1 MAFFNPF
8 CSEEAISYSNYR
20 TLQQKDRTPVKS
32 VSGPMKQTTEKV
44 ALKLSAFV
52 STLKAPDQQLGL
64 KIRKKSCYFGVYPQ
78 LGIPAATA
86 GLCRDL
92 ARFIHDHKE
101 GVAKSPTFMAVFTT
115 PAKLSEKAFNK
126 KVEELIDLMQKAAEP
141 FYCTPESAKEHEQQA
156 RQSVKFGGK
165 VLKVITIYR
174 NTSQGHLKFDYP
186 MLAFS
191 LEQEETA
198 TSEKQSGSEKKAAK
212 VTASANKIASRYG
225 AEKIKA

>member
-20 TLQQKDRTPVKS
+20 TLQQKELTPEKS
-32 VSGPMKQTTEKV
+32 VSGPMKLTTEKI
-44 ALKLSAFV
+44 AHKLSAFV

-78 LGIPAATA
+78 LGSPAATA

-92 ARFIHDHKE
+92 ARYIHDHKE
-101 GVAKSPTFMAVFTT
+101 GVAKSPTFMAVFAT
-115 PAKLSEKAFNK
+115 PAKLTEETFNE

-141 FYCTPESAKEHEQQA
+141 FYCMPESAKEQEQQA
-156 RQSVKFGGK
+156 GQTVKFGGK
-165 VLKVITIYR
+165 VLKVISIYR

-186 MLAFS
+186 MLAFC
-191 LEQEETA
+191 LQQEQTA
-198 TSEKQSGSEKKAAK
+198 TSDKQSSSVKKAAK
-212 VTASANKIASRYG
+212 VTASANRMAGRYG
-225 AEKIKA
+225 VDKIKA